1 LRRLRRSLV
10 AYPKSEIQKRTN
22 ERTQGSA
29 GAGIVV
35 VVAAVV
41 KGGRHYL
48 VRHFFFWIEVRVCKG
63 RERKGGGFL
72 SWNLQ
77 SFGLKKLPKR
87 TEDGCRRKWLKKQ
100 GVVGVAVVAV
110 VAVAVA
116 VAVALILGGE
126 EGGGVKGKDEKKN
139 GGKSPILSHEVFSL
153 FSSFSLLPLFLDFPK
168 SVGLCWQRLHLY
180 CIRRFSHSE
189 DLKWRQGKMEGQRSN
204 FARWELSTRH

>member
-126 EGGGVKGKDEKKN
+126 EGGGVKGKDEKKWRE
-139 GGKSPILSHEVFSL
+139 KSNSQPRGFL
-153 FSSFSLLPLFLDFPK
+153 SLLLLLSPSPLSGFPK
-168 SVGLCWQRLHLY
+168 VCWALLAATSPVLH
-180 CIRRFSHSE
+180 
-189 DLKWRQGKMEGQRSN
+189 
-204 FARWELSTRH
+204 